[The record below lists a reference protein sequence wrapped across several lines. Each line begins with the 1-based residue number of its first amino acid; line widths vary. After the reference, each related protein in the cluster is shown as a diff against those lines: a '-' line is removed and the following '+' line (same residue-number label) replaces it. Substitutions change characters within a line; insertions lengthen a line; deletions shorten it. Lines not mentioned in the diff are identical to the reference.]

1 MQNGSFFMGNKFENG
16 RKLGQPPPECKP
28 GALVSNP
35 DVSAQELKSIL
46 GARDVKA
53 RVKLGIKGEVVFLI
67 ESESPRTEESSI
79 DDAIQA

>member
-1 MQNGSFFMGNKFENG
+1 MANKFEG
-16 RKLGQPPPECKP
+16 GKQLGQPPPDCKP
-28 GALVSNP
+28 GALVSSP
-35 DVSAQELKSIL
+35 DVSAQELKRIL

-79 DDAIQA
+79 NDAIRH